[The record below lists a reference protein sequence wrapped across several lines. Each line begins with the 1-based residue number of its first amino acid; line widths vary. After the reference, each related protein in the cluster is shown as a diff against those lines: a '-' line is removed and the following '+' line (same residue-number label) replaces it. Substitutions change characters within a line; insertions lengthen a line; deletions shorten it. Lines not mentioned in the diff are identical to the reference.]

1 MTQPLRSE
9 ILRKVAELGEL
20 EPAQVAED
28 KPLKELGIDSLMTI
42 ELVVFIERM
51 LERQVRVRAVL
62 VVGQFPEERMG
73 SIRTCNDIF
82 REIESMLRPAS

>member
-28 KPLKELGIDSLMTI
+28 KPLKELGIDSLMTL

-51 LERQVRVRAVL
+51 LERQ
-62 VVGQFPEERMG
+62 FPEERMG
-73 SIRTCNDIF
+73 AIRTCNDIF
-82 REIESMLRPAS
+82 REIESMLRPVS

>member
-1 MTQPLRSE
+1 MNGEVMTQPLRSE

-51 LERQVRVRAVL
+51 LERQ
-62 VVGQFPEERMG
+62 FPEERMG

-82 REIESMLRPAS
+82 REIESMLRPVS